1 MRIKVI
7 GYRLSVIG
15 ERLKVKGLLG
25 WMVLSIFIFHFSIC
39 QAQSN
44 LTYALRVGAN
54 EKVALLDT
62 CPEMIVGEKVNVKV
76 IGYRLSVIGDGLS
89 VIGDRPLALLDS
101 LDFVMSQEGTEAL
114 RAWGDSVYSYSN
126 EAEGTVTLWR
136 SRREPRNRAQRV
148 LVQNGRDTFESY
160 VRTQTQE
167 ESHLVAWLGWI
178 LAGVMALA
186 LVVALVMEWRR
197 RLAEKKLS
205 SVEQEML
212 RRQRMGNR
220 RHYGSQLYLW
230 LLLLVLYAPIALIA
244 VFSFTESKILGNWTG
259 FSFDLYVNLFSG
271 RADAGLNSAILYTV
285 VIALV
290 AAVVSTLLGTLAAI
304 GIYNMRARQRRVV
317 TLLNSV
323 PMINPDIITGI
334 SLFLLFVALGMS
346 QGLATV
352 CIAHVVFCTPYVV
365 LSVLPRLSRMNPN
378 TYEAALDLGATPA
391 QALRMVMLPELWPG
405 MLSGFIL
412 ALTLSVDDFGVTFF
426 TKGSGGLETL
436 STFIYSDA
444 RKGGLTPELRPLFTI
459 ILLVMLTVLVVI
471 NIRAAKQENKHNF

>member
-1 MRIKVI
+1 MK
-7 GYRLSVIG
+7 
-15 ERLKVKGLLG
+15 RLKLIALVVLG
-25 WMVLSIFIFHFSIC
+25 FLGILVSPLS
-39 QAQSN
+39 AQSN
-44 LTYALRVGAN
+44 LTYELKVGTTGDN
-54 EKVALLDT
+54 TLLQEF
-62 CPEMIVGEKVNVKV
+62 PENYAGEKVNIKV
-76 IGYRLSVIGDGLS
+76 QCTAYNVQR
-89 VIGDRPLALLDS
+89 ADS
-101 LDFVMSQEGTEAL
+101 LDFVFANEGTEAL
-114 RAWGDSVYSYSN
+114 RSWGDSVYNYSD
-126 EAEGTVTLWR
+126 ESGIKWTVWR
-136 SRREPRNRAQRV
+136 SRKEIKNRTKRV
-148 LVQNGRDTFESY
+148 LAGNAYATFEQY
-160 VRTQTQE
+160 LHEELDVRRN
-167 ESHLVAWLGWI
+167 HGWI
-178 LAGVMALA
+178 WWVFAGVIFVA
-186 LVVALVMEWRR
+186 VVIYGVVLIIRR
-197 RLAEKKLS
+197 SKEKNLS
-205 SVEQEML
+205 AVEQEIL
-212 RRQRMGNR
+212 RRKRLGMR

-230 LLLLVLYAPIALIA
+230 VLLLVIYAPIALIA
-244 VFSFTESKILGNWTG
+244 VFSFTKSKILGNWTG
-259 FSFDLYVNLFSG
+259 FSMDLYVNLFSG
-271 RADAGLNSAILYTV
+271 RADAGLNSAIWYTV

-290 AAVVSTLLGTLAAI
+290 AALCSTILGTLAAI
-304 GIYNMRARQRRVV
+304 GIYNMRSRHRKMV
-317 TLLNSV
+317 TFLNSV

-459 ILLVMLTVLVVI
+459 ILLVMLVALIII
-471 NIRAAKQENKHNF
+471 NIRNTKQQND

>member
-1 MRIKVI
+1 MRQFTMYNLQCTIAA
-7 GYRLSVIG
+7 LF
-15 ERLKVKGLLG
+15 LL
-25 WMVLSIFIFHFSIC
+25 FSIGVM
-39 QAQSN
+39 AQSN
-44 LTYALRVGAN
+44 VTYELKVGTTGDN
-54 EKVALLDT
+54 TLLAEF
-62 CPEMIVGEKVNVKV
+62 PESYAGEKININVQCTMYNEQTADSFDF
-76 IGYRLSVIGDGLS
+76 IFSSMNQPNLA
-89 VIGDRPLALLDS
+89 DRFDS
-101 LDFVMSQEGTEAL
+101 I
-114 RAWGDSVYSYSN
+114 YSYTD
-126 EAEGTVTLWR
+126 EAQVAWTVWQSKKEIKNRNKRVMAQNAYKTFDAYVRLHTAEAQR
-136 SRREPRNRAQRV
+136 SR
-148 LVQNGRDTFESY
+148 
-160 VRTQTQE
+160 
-167 ESHLVAWLGWI
+167 GWI
-178 LAGVMALA
+178 WWLFAGLLLVGTALYGGWIFY
-186 LVVALVMEWRR
+186 ERR
-197 RLAEKKLS
+197 KEKELTP
-205 SVEQEML
+205 VEQEML
-212 RRQRMGNR
+212 RRKRIGLR

-244 VFSFTESKILGNWTG
+244 VFSFTKSKILGNWTG
-259 FSFDLYVNLFSG
+259 FSMDLYVNLFTG
-271 RADAGLNSAILYTV
+271 KADAGLNSAIWYTV
-285 VIALV
+285 VIALI
-290 AAVVSTLLGTLAAI
+290 AAVVSTILGTLAAI
-304 GIYNMRARQRRVV
+304 GIYNMRARSRKAVS
-317 TLLNSV
+317 LLNSV

-459 ILLVMLTVLVVI
+459 ILLVMLIALIVI
-471 NIRAAKQENKHNF
+471 NIRNTKQKEK

>member
-1 MRIKVI
+1 M
-7 GYRLSVIG
+7 
-15 ERLKVKGLLG
+15 RLKIEDLRLKIFSLL
-25 WMVLSIFIFHFSIC
+25 LLFSIGVM
-39 QAQSN
+39 AQSN
-44 LTYALRVGAN
+44 VTYELKVGTTGEN
-54 EKVALLDT
+54 TLLAEF
-62 CPEMIVGEKVNVKV
+62 PESYAGEKININVQCTMYNEQTADSFDF
-76 IGYRLSVIGDGLS
+76 IFSSMNQPNLA
-89 VIGDRPLALLDS
+89 DRFDS
-101 LDFVMSQEGTEAL
+101 I
-114 RAWGDSVYSYSN
+114 YSYTD
-126 EAEGTVTLWR
+126 EAEVAWTVWQSKKEIKNRNRRVMAQNAYKTFDGYVRMHTAEAQR
-136 SRREPRNRAQRV
+136 SR
-148 LVQNGRDTFESY
+148 
-160 VRTQTQE
+160 
-167 ESHLVAWLGWI
+167 GWI
-178 LAGVMALA
+178 WWLFAGLLLVGTALYGGWIFY
-186 LVVALVMEWRR
+186 ERR
-197 RLAEKKLS
+197 KEKNLTA
-205 SVEQEML
+205 VEQETL
-212 RRQRMGNR
+212 RRKRMGLR

-230 LLLLVLYAPIALIA
+230 LLLIILYAPIALIA
-244 VFSFTESKILGNWTG
+244 VFSFTKSKILGNWTG
-259 FSFDLYVNLFSG
+259 FSMDLYVNLFTG
-271 RADAGLNSAILYTV
+271 KADAGLNSAIWYTV

-290 AAVVSTLLGTLAAI
+290 AAVVSTILGTLAAI
-304 GIYNMRARQRRVV
+304 GIYNMRARSRKAVS
-317 TLLNSV
+317 LLNSV

-459 ILLVMLTVLVVI
+459 ILLVMLIALIVI
-471 NIRAAKQENKHNF
+471 NIRNTKQEEK

>member
-1 MRIKVI
+1 MI
-7 GYRLSVIG
+7 GDRFTERPLTLKDRYAVRPLRCKILLAIVFLLSPFALRLSPLYG
-15 ERLKVKGLLG
+15 
-25 WMVLSIFIFHFSIC
+25 
-39 QAQSN
+39 QSN
-44 LTYALRVGAN
+44 LTYELRVGETGKAA
-54 EKVALLDT
+54 VVDT
-62 CPEMIVGEKVNVKV
+62 FPASYAGEKVN
-76 IGYRLSVIGDGLS
+76 IRIQPSAIS
-89 VIGDRPLALLDS
+89 HQASDS
-101 LDFVMSQEGTEAL
+101 LDFVFANKPMPELERWATQVYAYTDSEGTD
-114 RAWGDSVYSYSN
+114 W
-126 EAEGTVTLWR
+126 TVWCKNDLPKNR
-136 SRREPRNRAQRV
+136 SKRV
-148 LVQNGRDTFESY
+148 LVQNAYGAFEQYLHATIDVQRS
-160 VRTQTQE
+160 R
-167 ESHLVAWLGWI
+167 GWI
-178 LAGVMALA
+178 WWLFAGL
-186 LVVALVMEWRR
+186 LLLGTSIYGGYIIWERR
-197 RLAEKKLS
+197 KEKDLTP
-205 SVEQEML
+205 VEQETL
-212 RRQRMGNR
+212 RRKRMGMR

-259 FSFDLYVNLFSG
+259 FSMGLYTNLFTG
-271 RADAGLNSAILYTV
+271 QADAGLNSAIWYTV

-290 AAVVSTLLGTLAAI
+290 AAVCSTILGTLAAI
-304 GIYNMRARQRRVV
+304 GIYNMRARQRKVV
-317 TLLNSV
+317 SLMNSV

-334 SLFLLFVALGMS
+334 SLFLLFVALGVS

-459 ILLVMLTVLVVI
+459 ILLVMLTALIII
-471 NIRAAKQENKHNF
+471 NIRNNKQENN

>member
-1 MRIKVI
+1 MKRVFVI
-7 GYRLSVIG
+7 YDL
-15 ERLKVKGLLG
+15 
-25 WMVLSIFIFHFSIC
+25 IFMIC
-39 QAQSN
+39 LCSFAQSN
-44 LTYALRVGAN
+44 LTYELKVGTTGEVKILQEFPESYAA
-54 EKVALLDT
+54 EKINITLGEPENLDKL
-62 CPEMIVGEKVNVKV
+62 GK
-76 IGYRLSVIGDGLS
+76 
-89 VIGDRPLALLDS
+89 LDNLDK
-101 LDFVMSQEGTEAL
+101 LDFVFADRPMPKLA
-114 RAWGDSVYSYSN
+114 AWGDSIYAYTD
-126 EAEGTVTLWR
+126 EADVTWTVWR
-136 SRREPRNRAQRV
+136 NKKEPKNRAQKV
-148 LVQNGRDTFESY
+148 LRNNADQAFEAYIIAHTARAGR
-160 VRTQTQE
+160 RT
-167 ESHLVAWLGWI
+167 GWI
-178 LAGVMALA
+178 WWVFAALL
-186 LVVALVMEWRR
+186 LVGTTAYGIYVFISRR
-197 RLAEKKLS
+197 KERLLS

-212 RRQRMGNR
+212 HRKRMGMR
-220 RHYGSQLYLW
+220 RHYYSQIYLW

-244 VFSFTESKILGNWTG
+244 VFSFTKSKILGNWTG
-259 FSFDLYVNLFSG
+259 FSLDLYANLFTG
-271 RADAGLNSAILYTV
+271 QADAGLNSAIWYTV
-285 VIALV
+285 VVAMV
-290 AAVVSTLLGTLAAI
+290 AAICSTILGTLAAI
-304 GIYNMRARQRRVV
+304 GIYNMRARQRKIVSF
-317 TLLNSV
+317 LNSV

-459 ILLVMLTVLVVI
+459 ILLVMLGVLIYI
-471 NIRAAKQENKHNF
+471 NIRNNKQQKN

>member
-1 MRIKVI
+1 MRQFKLVVLGILGILGVL
-7 GYRLSVIG
+7 GSPLS
-15 ERLKVKGLLG
+15 
-25 WMVLSIFIFHFSIC
+25 
-39 QAQSN
+39 AQSN
-44 LTYALRVGAN
+44 VTYELKVGTTGEN
-54 EKVALLDT
+54 TLLAEF
-62 CPEMIVGEKVNVKV
+62 PESYAGEKININVQCTMYNEQTADSFDF
-76 IGYRLSVIGDGLS
+76 IFSSMNQPNLA
-89 VIGDRPLALLDS
+89 DRFDS
-101 LDFVMSQEGTEAL
+101 I
-114 RAWGDSVYSYSN
+114 YSYTD
-126 EAEGTVTLWR
+126 EAQVAWTVWQSKKEIKNRNRRVMAQNAYKTFGGYVRMHTAEAQR
-136 SRREPRNRAQRV
+136 SR
-148 LVQNGRDTFESY
+148 
-160 VRTQTQE
+160 
-167 ESHLVAWLGWI
+167 GWI
-178 LAGVMALA
+178 WWLFAGLL
-186 LVVALVMEWRR
+186 LVGTSLYGGWIFYERR
-197 RLAEKKLS
+197 KEKSLTA
-205 SVEQEML
+205 VEQETL
-212 RRQRMGNR
+212 RRKRMGLR

-230 LLLLVLYAPIALIA
+230 LLLIILYAPIALIA
-244 VFSFTESKILGNWTG
+244 VFSFTKSKILGNWTG
-259 FSFDLYVNLFSG
+259 FSMDLYVNLFTG
-271 RADAGLNSAILYTV
+271 KADAGLNSAIWYTV

-290 AAVVSTLLGTLAAI
+290 AAVVSTILGTLAAI
-304 GIYNMRARQRRVV
+304 GIYNMRARSRKAVS
-317 TLLNSV
+317 LLNSV

-459 ILLVMLTVLVVI
+459 ILLVMLIALIVI
-471 NIRAAKQENKHNF
+471 NIRNTKQEEK

>member
-1 MRIKVI
+1 MRQFKLVVLGILGILGVL
-7 GYRLSVIG
+7 GSPLS
-15 ERLKVKGLLG
+15 
-25 WMVLSIFIFHFSIC
+25 
-39 QAQSN
+39 AQSN
-44 LTYALRVGAN
+44 VTYELKVGTTGEN
-54 EKVALLDT
+54 ALLKEF
-62 CPEMIVGEKVNVKV
+62 PENYAGEKININVQCTMYNEQTADSFDF
-76 IGYRLSVIGDGLS
+76 IFSSMNQPNLA
-89 VIGDRPLALLDS
+89 DRFDS
-101 LDFVMSQEGTEAL
+101 I
-114 RAWGDSVYSYSN
+114 YSYTD
-126 EAEGTVTLWR
+126 EAEVAWTVWQSKKEIKNRNRRVMAQNAYKTFDGYVRMHTAEAQR
-136 SRREPRNRAQRV
+136 SR
-148 LVQNGRDTFESY
+148 
-160 VRTQTQE
+160 
-167 ESHLVAWLGWI
+167 GWI
-178 LAGVMALA
+178 WWLFAGLLLVGTALYGGWIFY
-186 LVVALVMEWRR
+186 ERR
-197 RLAEKKLS
+197 KEKSLTA
-205 SVEQEML
+205 VEQETL
-212 RRQRMGNR
+212 RRKRMGLR

-230 LLLLVLYAPIALIA
+230 LLLIILYAPIALIA
-244 VFSFTESKILGNWTG
+244 VFSFTKSKILGNWTG
-259 FSFDLYVNLFSG
+259 FSMDLYVNLFTG
-271 RADAGLNSAILYTV
+271 KADAGLNSAIWYTV

-290 AAVVSTLLGTLAAI
+290 AAVVSTMLGTLAAI
-304 GIYNMRARQRRVV
+304 GIYNMRARSRKAVS
-317 TLLNSV
+317 LLNSV

-459 ILLVMLTVLVVI
+459 ILLVMLIALIVI
-471 NIRAAKQENKHNF
+471 NIRNTKQEEK

>member
-1 MRIKVI
+1 M
-7 GYRLSVIG
+7 
-15 ERLKVKGLLG
+15 RLKIEDLRLKIFSLL
-25 WMVLSIFIFHFSIC
+25 LLFSIGVM
-39 QAQSN
+39 AQSN
-44 LTYALRVGAN
+44 VTYELKVGTTGEN
-54 EKVALLDT
+54 TLLAEF
-62 CPEMIVGEKVNVKV
+62 PESYAGEKINIK
-76 IGYRLSVIGDGLS
+76 IQTASLK
-89 VIGDRPLALLDS
+89 DRFAERQKTVSLKDS
-101 LDFVMSQEGTEAL
+101 LDFVFASENQPLAEQF
-114 RAWGDSVYSYSN
+114 DSIYSYTDEMQVVWTVWQSKKEIKN
-126 EAEGTVTLWR
+126 RNKRVMAQNAYKTFDGYVRMHTAEAQR
-136 SRREPRNRAQRV
+136 SR
-148 LVQNGRDTFESY
+148 
-160 VRTQTQE
+160 
-167 ESHLVAWLGWI
+167 GWI
-178 LAGVMALA
+178 WWLFAGLL
-186 LVVALVMEWRR
+186 LVGTLLYGGWIFYERR
-197 RLAEKKLS
+197 KEKSLTP
-205 SVEQEML
+205 VEQETL
-212 RRQRMGNR
+212 RRKRLGMR

-230 LLLLVLYAPIALIA
+230 LLLIILYAPIALIA
-244 VFSFTESKILGNWTG
+244 VFSFTKSKILGNWTG
-259 FSFDLYVNLFSG
+259 FSMDLYVNLFTG
-271 RADAGLNSAILYTV
+271 KADAGLNSAIWYTV

-290 AAVVSTLLGTLAAI
+290 AAVVSTILGTLAAI
-304 GIYNMRARQRRVV
+304 GIYNMRARSRKAVS
-317 TLLNSV
+317 LLNSV

-459 ILLVMLTVLVVI
+459 ILLVMLIALIVI
-471 NIRAAKQENKHNF
+471 NIRNTKQEEK

>member
-1 MRIKVI
+1 MK
-7 GYRLSVIG
+7 RLLAVSYW
-15 ERLKVKGLLG
+15 LLA
-25 WMVLSIFIFHFSIC
+25 VSFATF
-39 QAQSN
+39 AQSN
-44 LTYALRVGAN
+44 LMYELRVGTTREN
-54 EKVALLDT
+54 RLLAEF
-62 CPEMIVGEKVNVKV
+62 PESYAGEKVNIKLRVESLELREDKKLK
-76 IGYRLSVIGDGLS
+76 IESLNSNDYIFADKPQ
-89 VIGDRPLALLDS
+89 PLAEQFDS
-101 LDFVMSQEGTEAL
+101 I
-114 RAWGDSVYSYSN
+114 YSYTD
-126 EAEGTVTLWR
+126 AGDVTWTVW
-136 SRREPRNRAQRV
+136 RNRKEIKNRGQRV
-148 LVQNGRDTFESY
+148 LVNNAYKTFEEY
-160 VRTQTQE
+160 IIRETADIG
-167 ESHLVAWLGWI
+167 HCRGWI
-178 LAGVMALA
+178 WWLFAGLLLIGTLIYGGYIVYN
-186 LVVALVMEWRR
+186 RR
-197 RLAEKKLS
+197 KEKSLS

-212 RRQRMGNR
+212 RRKRMGLR

-244 VFSFTESKILGNWTG
+244 VFSFTKSKVLGNWTG

-271 RADAGLNSAILYTV
+271 RADAGLNSAIWYTV

-290 AAVVSTLLGTLAAI
+290 AAVCSTLLGTLAAI
-304 GIYNMRARQRRVV
+304 GIYNMRARQRKMVS
-317 TLLNSV
+317 LLNSV

-334 SLFLLFVALGMS
+334 SLFLLFVALGFS

-459 ILLVMLTVLVVI
+459 ILLVMLVALIVI
-471 NIRAAKQENKHNF
+471 NIRNNKQEKD

>member
-1 MRIKVI
+1 MMLKVK
-7 GYRLSVIG
+7 G
-15 ERLKVKGLLG
+15 ERLKVKGWLG
-25 WMVLSIFIFHFSIC
+25 CIVLSIFIFHFSIC

-44 LTYALRVGAN
+44 LTYTLKVGAAG
-54 EKVALLDT
+54 EVKVLQEF
-62 CPEMIVGEKVNVKV
+62 PESYSGEKVNIKLET
-76 IGYRLSVIGDGLS
+76 IQTLE
-89 VIGDRPLALLDS
+89 ALET
-101 LDFVMSQEGTEAL
+101 LDFIFTSEPQSLTE
-114 RAWGDSVYSYSN
+114 RFDSIYSYTDESDVHW
-126 EAEGTVTLWR
+126 TVWQKKI
-136 SRREPRNRAQRV
+136 EIKNRGQRV
-148 LVQNGRDTFESY
+148 LVANAYRTFEEY
-160 VRTQTQE
+160 IIRHTE
-167 ESHLVAWLGWI
+167 EAKRGRGWI
-178 LAGVMALA
+178 WWVFAGLLLIGTAIYCCYILYS
-186 LVVALVMEWRR
+186 RR
-197 RLAEKKLS
+197 KEKSLS

-212 RRQRMGNR
+212 HRKRMGLR

-230 LLLLVLYAPIALIA
+230 LLLIVLYAPIALIA
-244 VFSFTESKILGNWTG
+244 VFSFTKSKILGNWTG

-271 RADAGLNSAILYTV
+271 RADAGLNSAIWYTV
-285 VIALV
+285 VIALI
-290 AAVVSTLLGTLAAI
+290 AAVGSTILGTLAAI
-304 GIYNMRARQRRVV
+304 GIYNMRARQRKVV
-317 TLLNSV
+317 SFLNSV

-459 ILLVMLTVLVVI
+459 ILLVMLVGLIII
-471 NIRAAKQENKHNF
+471 NIRNNKQKD

>member
-1 MRIKVI
+1 MRIKVK
-7 GYRLSVIG
+7 G

-25 WMVLSIFIFHFSIC
+25 WIVLSIFIFQFSIC
-39 QAQSN
+39 WAQSN
-44 LTYALRVGAN
+44 VTYTVRVGTTGEVTVVN
-54 EKVALLDT
+54 EFPESYAAEKINIQLGEPENLDNMEN
-62 CPEMIVGEKVNVKV
+62 P
-76 IGYRLSVIGDGLS
+76 DH
-89 VIGDRPLALLDS
+89 
-101 LDFVMSQEGTEAL
+101 LDFVFANKGNEAL
-114 RAWGDSVYSYSN
+114 RAWGDSVYSYTDEGDVRWTVWQNKKESKNRQQRVMESN
-126 EAEGTVTLWR
+126 GRKAFLAYVEEHTTAARR
-136 SRREPRNRAQRV
+136 SR
-148 LVQNGRDTFESY
+148 
-160 VRTQTQE
+160 
-167 ESHLVAWLGWI
+167 GWI
-178 LAGVMALA
+178 WWLFAGLLLAGTAVYGGYILYS
-186 LVVALVMEWRR
+186 RR
-197 RLAEKKLS
+197 KERELT
-205 SVEQEML
+205 SVEQETL
-212 RRQRMGNR
+212 RRKRMGMR

-230 LLLLVLYAPIALIA
+230 LLLLVLYAPIGLIA
-244 VFSFTESKILGNWTG
+244 VFSFTKSKILGNWTG
-259 FSFDLYVNLFSG
+259 FSMDLYVNLFTG
-271 RADAGLNSAILYTV
+271 QADAGLNSAIWYTV
-285 VIALV
+285 IIALI
-290 AAVVSTLLGTLAAI
+290 AAVCSTILGTLAAI
-304 GIYNMRARQRRVV
+304 GIYNMRARQRKAVSF
-317 TLLNSV
+317 LNSV

-459 ILLVMLTVLVVI
+459 ILIVMLVALVII
-471 NIRAAKQENKHNF
+471 NLKDKKEE

>member
-1 MRIKVI
+1 MKRCTMYDVRCTIVS
-7 GYRLSVIG
+7 LLLMFSVS
-15 ERLKVKGLLG
+15 V
-25 WMVLSIFIFHFSIC
+25 F
-39 QAQSN
+39 AQSN
-44 LTYALRVGAN
+44 LTYELKVGTTEEN
-54 EKVALLDT
+54 KLLTDF
-62 CPEMIVGEKVNVKV
+62 PESYAGQKVNIKV
-76 IGYRLSVIGDGLS
+76 QCTMYNVQSTK
-89 VIGDRPLALLDS
+89 DS
-101 LDFVMSQEGTEAL
+101 FDFVFTNGEAVTGF
-114 RAWGDSVYSYSN
+114 AEVYQYDDSNGVHWMVWKNSK
-126 EAEGTVTLWR
+126 EIK
-136 SRREPRNRAQRV
+136 NRAQRV
-148 LVQNGRDTFESY
+148 MVGNAYGTFEAYLHEQVDARRSQGWIWWLLAGLVIAGTAMYGSY
-160 VRTQTQE
+160 V
-167 ESHLVAWLGWI
+167 VYC
-178 LAGVMALA
+178 
-186 LVVALVMEWRR
+186 RR
-197 RLAEKKLS
+197 KEKSLS

-212 RRQRMGNR
+212 RRKRMGLR
-220 RHYGSQLYLW
+220 RHYVSQAYLW

-244 VFSFTESKILGNWTG
+244 VFSFTESKVLGNWTG
-259 FSFDLYVNLFSG
+259 FSFQLYTNLFTG
-271 RADAGLNSAILYTV
+271 HAGTGLNSAIWYTV
-285 VIALV
+285 IIALV
-290 AAVVSTLLGTLAAI
+290 AAVSSTILGTLAAI
-304 GIYNMRARQRRVV
+304 GIYNMRARQRKIVSF
-317 TLLNSV
+317 LNSV

-459 ILLVMLTVLVVI
+459 ILLVMLTVLIYI
-471 NIRAAKQENKHNF
+471 NIRNSKQEEK

>member
-1 MRIKVI
+1 MRIDRFTERPLTLKDRYAVRPLCCKI
-7 GYRLSVIG
+7 LLAIVFLLSPFA
-15 ERLKVKGLLG
+15 LC
-25 WMVLSIFIFHFSIC
+25 LSPLY
-39 QAQSN
+39 AQSN
-44 LTYALRVGAN
+44 LTYDLKVGTTG
-54 EKVALLDT
+54 KVAVVDT
-62 CPEMIVGEKVNVKV
+62 FPASYAGEKVNIRIQPSAV
-76 IGYRLSVIGDGLS
+76 SHQAS
-89 VIGDRPLALLDS
+89 DS
-101 LDFVMSQEGTEAL
+101 LDFVFANKPMPELERWATQVYAYTDSEGTD
-114 RAWGDSVYSYSN
+114 W
-126 EAEGTVTLWR
+126 TVWR
-136 SRREPRNRAQRV
+136 KNDLPKNRSKRV
-148 LVQNGRDTFESY
+148 LVQNAYGAFEQYLHATIDVQRS
-160 VRTQTQE
+160 R
-167 ESHLVAWLGWI
+167 GWI
-178 LAGVMALA
+178 WWLFAGL
-186 LVVALVMEWRR
+186 LLLGTSIYGGYIIWERR
-197 RLAEKKLS
+197 KEKDLTP
-205 SVEQEML
+205 VEQETL
-212 RRQRMGNR
+212 RRKRMGMR

-259 FSFDLYVNLFSG
+259 FSMGLYTNLFTG
-271 RADAGLNSAILYTV
+271 QADAGLNSAIWYTV
-285 VIALV
+285 IIALV
-290 AAVVSTLLGTLAAI
+290 AAVCSTILGTLAAI
-304 GIYNMRARQRRVV
+304 GIYNMRARQRKVV
-317 TLLNSV
+317 SLMNSV

-334 SLFLLFVALGMS
+334 SLFLLFVALGVS

-459 ILLVMLTVLVVI
+459 ILLVMLTALIII
-471 NIRAAKQENKHNF
+471 NIRNNKQENN